1 MLYDNIPEELK
12 QRKQWVL
19 WKLEQRRPG
28 STTTKVPYS
37 VDGERASST
46 EPGHWSTFE
55 DVLRVYNEN
64 PNKLSGIGYV
74 FSSDD
79 PFTGI
84 DIDHCISN
92 GKLKDEVRE
101 IIINFNSYTERSQ
114 SQNGIHIIIK
124 GRIPGDRNRTGIFE
138 MYDQERFF
146 VVTGDHVKHTP
157 LTVED
162 RQHELNEFY
171 KQLFPQRQISPETS
185 YISETPIQDDQIIL
199 ELARKAKNGQRF
211 EMLYSGKWSAYN
223 SQSEAEQALCNML
236 AFYTKNPE
244 QIDRL
249 FRNSGLMRDKWERD
263 DYRERTISKALEGV
277 VLQYKKPSSS
287 SKLNN
292 NIPQPREFDETEF
305 DFIFNPK
312 PEFDGKLGEAA
323 LHGLAGDIVR
333 FIDPHTEAD
342 PAAILINFLT
352 MYGNMIGDGPH
363 FVVSGGKHRMRLF
376 AVLVG
381 ATFRGKKGTSLDP
394 VLKLMNAADV
404 EFNTRKKSGLSSGEG
419 LIYSVRDQVIELQ
432 PVFEGRGK
440 DKKPT
445 GEYEKVITD
454 YGIEDKRLLV
464 IESEFGSVLNV
475 LRREGNTLSAIIRN
489 AWDGS
494 GEIRTLTKNPMQASR
509 SHISILG
516 HITPE
521 ELRKLLTGNE
531 IHNGFVNRFL
541 WLYVQQSKSLP
552 SGGDFH
558 KLDVGPIVD
567 RIKEACDYAVNG
579 MPIDDNG
586 DLLPME
592 RDEAADQLWERIYE
606 PLQRDAAGIIGASTS
621 RVIPYLMRLACIYA
635 LLDLSNV
642 VRVEHLKAAL
652 AVWDYCYKSVVFI
665 FGEQELTSDPIIN
678 RILNEL
684 RTKPEGLSMNDIY
697 SEIFKRN
704 VPSSELKSSIQKMQE
719 NGIIAIRTVQGRGRP
734 KQIIDLID
742 SKKYA

>member
-1 MLYDNIPEELK
+1 MLFDNIPAELK
-12 QRKQWVL
+12 AFPQWVL
-19 WKLEQRRPG
+19 WKLERRREGAKP
-28 STTTKVPYS
+28 TKVPYS
-37 VDGERASST
+37 PTGQHASVSDPLT
-46 EPGHWSTFE
+46 WSTFDE
-55 DVLRVYNEN
+55 VLATFQSDKSY
-64 PNKLSGIGYV
+64 SGIGLV
-74 FSSDD
+74 LKKNQTDHSIVV
-79 PFTGI
+79 I
-84 DIDHCISN
+84 DIDHCIRN
-92 GKLKDEVRE
+92 GKLDDEARE
-101 IIINFNSYTERSQ
+101 IILRFNSYTERSQ
-114 SQNGIHIIIK
+114 SGEGIHIVIRGSK
-124 GRIPGDRNRTGIFE
+124 PGERSRTRNIE
-138 MYDQERFF
+138 MYDDLRFIVF
-146 VVTGDHVKHTP
+146 TGDHVNGTP
-157 LTVED
+157 QQIEE
-162 RQHELNEFY
+162 RQAELIYLYNH
-171 KQLFPQRQISPETS
+171 LFPVQ
-185 YISETPIQDDQIIL
+185 TPIYEAEPVKGPSLDDEIIL
-199 ELARKAKNGQRF
+199 ELAKKAKNGQKF
-211 EMLYSGKWSAYN
+211 EMLYSGNWNAYN

-249 FRNSGLMRDKWERD
+249 FRNSGLMRDKWDRD

-277 VLQYKKPSSS
+277 VVPYKKPSSNL
-287 SKLNN
+287 KLNN
-292 NIPQPREFDETEF
+292 NIPQSSEFDESEF

-323 LHGLAGDIVR
+323 LHGLAGDIVK

-342 PAAILINFLT
+342 PAAVLINFLT

-404 EFNTRKKSGLSSGEG
+404 EFNARKKSGLSSGEG

-440 DKKPT
+440 DRKPT
-445 GEYEKVITD
+445 GEYEEVITD
-454 YGIEDKRLLV
+454 YGVEDKRLLV

-489 AWDGS
+489 AWDS
-494 GEIRTLTKNPMQASR
+494 NGELRTLTKNPMQASR

-552 SGGDFH
+552 SGGEFH
-558 KLDVGPIVD
+558 KLDVGPIVE
-567 RIKEACDYAVNG
+567 RIKEACDYAMNG
-579 MPIDDNG
+579 MPTDENG
-586 DLLPME
+586 DPLPME
-592 RDEAADQLWERIYE
+592 RDEAANQLWERIYE
-606 PLQRDAAGIIGASTS
+606 PLQRDAPGIIGASTS

-665 FGEQELTSDPIIN
+665 FGEQELTNDPIISK
-678 RILNEL
+678 ILGRLKEQSD
-684 RTKPEGLSMNDIY
+684 GLSLTDINDL
-697 SEIFKRN
+697 FKGT
-704 VPSSELKSSIQKMQE
+704 VKSDELQVAIKKMQD
-719 NGIIAIRTVQGRGRP
+719 NGLITVKTISGRGRP
-734 KQIIDLID
+734 KRLIELNQ
-742 SKKYA
+742 SSEIA